1 MKKYKFIIYS
11 TKEDTFI
18 QPAGRKIP
26 KAAVHKWEIEC
37 EYQLCNKRLKLQGHI
52 SNIDQI
58 EELLNKLLIDIRDIP
73 LTEGDSGNA

>member
-26 KAAVHKWEIEC
+26 KAAIHKWEIEC

-58 EELLNKLLIDIRDIP
+58 AELIEACMLDIRNLEVP
-73 LTEGDSGNA
+73 NA